1 MERTPRKNMGRNR
14 NLRFRF
20 LPQIHPNPGKKASGL
35 PAAPMW
41 NAKDGMSFPQMQDN
55 SGMLKKNNIVTIAIV
70 FS

>member
-20 LPQIHPNPGKKASGL
+20 LLLFHPNPGKKASDL
-35 PAAPMW
+35 PATPMW